1 MVKITYSIQVCNESR
16 ELCSL
21 LNFLLKVKDDED
33 NINVVVDSN
42 NCTDKVNKVLD
53 FFNEDIRIY
62 RRPFDN
68 FHVNAEFHTDTA
80 TGDYVFGIDA
90 DEMPQELLIKNIKN
104 VIEKNDAEILTIPR
118 INIHP
123 GITQEF
129 IDRYN
134 LKINEL
140 GWVNWPD
147 YQSRIYKKCDHIKST
162 QELHTKIRGSD
173 KNIAFPA
180 DPKFAMWHIKSM
192 EKQLSRWKPSDEKDG
207 TTFSAPSDNLYDILM

>member
-1 MVKITYSIQVCNESR
+1 
-16 ELCSL
+16 L

-53 FFNEDIRIY
+53 FFNEDIKIY

>member
-1 MVKITYSIQVCNESR
+1 
-16 ELCSL
+16 L

-33 NINVVVDSN
+33 NINVVVDST

-53 FFNEDIRIY
+53 FFDKDIKIY

-68 FHVNAEFHTDTA
+68 FHVNAEFHTDNA

-118 INIHP
+118 MNIHP

-180 DPKFAMWHIKSM
+180 DPKFAIWHIKSM